1 MDLLFYSNHCTHSQ
15 RLIHFLAKNRLLDR
29 FSAICVDKRKRGEN
43 GQTVIVLENG
53 QTYPL
58 PVQVQEVPSLLQV
71 SQKYRV
77 VVGNEIYALLEG
89 SVQQGQDVAT
99 QGNGEPMGF
108 AFSSS
113 GSSSAASTNDYVSA
127 THSNLSMIATPEEQA
142 PKGAHKM
149 GEVSLDD
156 LKMQREHDVRPKAP
170 PLVDFG
176 TMPGNAFMG

>member
-15 RLIHFLAKNRLLDR
+15 RLIHFLAKHRLLDR
-29 FSAICVDKRKRGEN
+29 FSAICVDKRKRAEN
-43 GQTVIVLENG
+43 GQTLIVLENG

-58 PVQVQEVPSLLQV
+58 PVNVQEVPSLLQV

-89 SVQQGQDVAT
+89 SVQQDQDVAT
-99 QGNGEPMGF
+99 RGNGEPMGF
-108 AFSSS
+108 AFSSF
-113 GSSSAASTNDYVSA
+113 GSSSSSSSSNDYVSV
-127 THSNLSMIATPEEQA
+127 TDNLRINTPDEQVA
-142 PKGAHKM
+142 KGAHKM

-156 LKMQREHDVRPKAP
+156 LKMQREQDVRPQAP
-170 PLVDFG
+170 PMVDFG